1 MYTFNNICDT
11 WYILC
16 KMNLQSEF
24 YFIFYKYCFPD
35 ILLSTTNTVLNTNA
49 LNVSD
54 NIEGDIQASSD
65 TTFCNMEQCDRY
77 DKSNSNS
84 IPRDININNLIKDIA
99 NMHEDATIVNENRN
113 LACNNSNDINGKY

>member
-1 MYTFNNICDT
+1 
-11 WYILC
+11 
-16 KMNLQSEF
+16 MNLQSEF

-35 ILLSTTNTVLNTNA
+35 IPLTTATNTVLNTNA

-54 NIEGDIQASSD
+54 NFEGDIQVSSN

-84 IPRDININNLIKDIA
+84 TPSDININNLIKDIA
-99 NMHEDATIVNENRN
+99 KAHEDDTIVDESRN
-113 LACNNSNDINGKY
+113 LACNNSNDINGEY